1 DRAGRGDGQHIP
13 ETRAGTNH
21 APTPAGRRAPGRAVP
36 INSPLVLRPA
46 ADGEIH
52 LRAVGQMLAGGRA
65 LAEDASLLLLGR
77 LRPRHLADLAVRRYD
92 LRLRGHELL
101 ADHLRDD
108 TAGRRRLLVEG
119 RGDALGA

>member
-1 DRAGRGDGQHIP
+1 
-13 ETRAGTNH
+13 
-21 APTPAGRRAPGRAVP
+21 
-36 INSPLVLRPA
+36 
-46 ADGEIH
+46 
-52 LRAVGQMLAGGRA
+52 MLAGGRA

-77 LRPRHLADLAVRRYD
+77 LRPRHLADLAVRRDD

-119 RGDALGA
+119 RGDALGAVHRDAASAGAAAGAAPAAEGRVRAVMALGKRHDSPGVVGGRAGRTAVDAVARNEPC